1 MDHPVAVESFT
12 VPEAAEALGR
22 SLSTIRRWIDDD
34 RIPAPYLQENTR
46 NHRVYS
52 VGELEVVARVLSQ
65 HERDFVYLAG
75 SDGKYAVETLRQ
87 AMHAY
92 RAQYI

>member
-22 SLSTIRRWIDDD
+22 SLSTLRRWIDDD
-34 RIPAPYLQENTR
+34 KIPGPYLRELSK

-52 VGELEVVARVLSQ
+52 VGELEVVARVLAQ

-75 SDGKYAVETLRQ
+75 NDGKYAVETLQQ
-87 AMHAY
+87 AIHAY